1 MIVFVYE
8 ILNRKDIYI
17 YKERER
23 ERERERGATTRE
35 GDGNWWSAKLEKIAM
50 VTCRIL
56 EREDMGIDDDWLSVA
71 LPIS

>member
-17 YKERER
+17 YIYIKRERER

-35 GDGNWWSAKLEKIAM
+35 GDGNW
-50 VTCRIL
+50 
-56 EREDMGIDDDWLSVA
+56 
-71 LPIS
+71 